1 MSREQG
7 STCVG
12 MSRKSVWY
20 KVWVSGDELISS
32 KKDVQIRRRE
42 LMEYVSKDLL
52 DIIVNYAD
60 ELMRDPVMV
69 QVVQETILNA
79 QGKNR
84 N

>member
-1 MSREQG
+1 
-7 STCVG
+7 